1 METEKTAAPRTQ
13 EDLLA
18 ELLSYQKK
26 EVRHARITTI
36 CGIVLAA
43 VLLVALFSFM
53 PKVLAVINHV
63 QESLTQ
69 VDELVAD
76 AGVLIQDSTEQIN
89 ALVGDATVLID
100 NANTMITDNTDAV
113 SETVRKLNAV
123 DFEKLN
129 KAIADL
135 DAAIE
140 PLASFAS
147 IFKR

>member
-1 METEKTAAPRTQ
+1 METEQPVAGRTQ
-13 EDLLA
+13 EDILA

-26 EVRHARITTI
+26 EVRHARIITI
-36 CGIVLAA
+36 CGIVF
-43 VLLVALFSFM
+43 ALMLFIALISIV
-53 PKVLAVINHV
+53 PKILSVVNHV
-63 QESLTQ
+63 QDSLVQ

-76 AGVLIQDSTEQIN
+76 ATVIIQNSTVKIN
-89 ALVGDATVLID
+89 TLVDDAAVLID
-100 NANTMITDNTDAV
+100 NANTMITENTDAV

-123 DFEKLN
+123 DFDKLN

>member
-1 METEKTAAPRTQ
+1 MDAEQTVAPRTQ

-36 CGIVLAA
+36 CGIVFAA
-43 VLLVALFSFM
+43 VLLVALFSIM

-76 AGVLIQDSTEQIN
+76 ASTLIQDSTDQIN
-89 ALVGDATVLID
+89 ALVGDATILID
-100 NANTMITDNTDAV
+100 NANTMILDNTDAV

-123 DFEKLN
+123 DFERLN
-129 KAIADL
+129 KAIQDL
-135 DAAIE
+135 DDAIQ
-140 PLASFAS
+140 PLASFANL
-147 IFKR
+147 FKR